1 MHLATQGSIVVAQQN
16 SEPLGSCYMGRH
28 HVLVDASVAAAH
40 FAPKTT
46 TSVNLKARAAAL
58 IMGGAMSYD
67 ARLLIPSFCI
77 AEVFAVFEK
86 YRWGRSWN
94 KQVSKDRTLTPTE
107 FALAQDY
114 FRDAIHNGAV
124 LLQWDLNRY
133 HILCVDLI
141 ASVNNAYKIRRSRKK
156 QRNPVPASTY
166 DMLLVAMA
174 IWLQHQL
181 GAEAFTVV
189 TGDDRIR
196 QVVSRAK
203 SVNLGVAMR
212 DHLEEVASLLGLTYS
227 PDLYPTV
234 PNFTNAR
241 RDELEARL
249 PDWYPAWP

>member
-1 MHLATQGSIVVAQQN
+1 MSK
-16 SEPLGSCYMGRH
+16 H
-28 HVLVDASVAAAH
+28 HILVDACVAAAH

-46 TSVNLKARAAAL
+46 KSVNLKSRAAAL
-58 IMGGAMSYD
+58 MMGSATTYD

-86 YRWGRSWN
+86 YRWGQTWN
-94 KQVSKDRTLTPTE
+94 KQVSAANTITPTE
-107 FALAQDY
+107 FQLARDY

-141 ASVNNAYKIRRSRKK
+141 APVNNAYKILRSRKRK
-156 QRNPVPASTY
+156 RSPTPASTY
-166 DMLLVAMA
+166 DMLIVAMS

-181 GAEAFTVV
+181 GPDAFTLV

-203 SVNLGVAMR
+203 SASLSRAIR
-212 DHLEEVASLLGLTYS
+212 EHLEEVASLLGLEHG
-227 PDLYPTV
+227 PNLYPTV
-234 PNFTNAR
+234 LNFTNAKR
-241 RDELEARL
+241 TDIEARL
-249 PDWYPAWP
+249 PDWFPAWP